1 MLDKQKLMKQ
11 LEKDCFIDTSEQL
24 SYPPVAISLG
34 EKLIKSSK
42 GDQLLPIPICTYSN
56 ISMIQAPPKSKKT
69 FFISLLASVY
79 LSGKNRF
86 GGKLKG
92 HRNGRCL
99 LHIDAE
105 QGAWHTQRVAKRIVD
120 MSNESPG
127 CYSIYAL
134 RAEFPK
140 TRLEFIEYCLKT
152 KKNIGILVVDGVAD
166 LCMDVNSLEEA
177 NYTVQKLM
185 EFSAKY
191 CCHIITVIH
200 SNYGSDKA
208 TGHLGSA
215 LMKKV
220 ECEIQLELNT
230 VNKEWVT
237 VKCKRSRNYSFET
250 FSFTINESGLP
261 YVNDLYDPLA

>member
-1 MLDKQKLMKQ
+1 MQTNQKKMQQ
-11 LEKDCFIDTSEQL
+11 LEKSCFISTSEEL
-24 SYPPVAISLG
+24 SYPPVALSLG

-56 ISMIQAPPKSKKT
+56 ITMVQAPPKSKKT

-86 GGKLKG
+86 GSKIRG

-99 LHIDAE
+99 IHFDTE

-120 MSNESPG
+120 MSDKSLG
-127 CYSIYAL
+127 CYYIYSL
-134 RAEFPK
+134 RSEFPK
-140 TRLEFIEYCLKT
+140 TRIEFIEYCLKT
-152 KKNIGILVVDGVAD
+152 KENIGLVIIDGIAD

-185 EFSAKY
+185 EWSAKY

-200 SNYGSDKA
+200 SNYGSEKA

-220 ECEIQLELNT
+220 ETEIQLEQNT
-230 VNKEWVT
+230 VNKEWIT

-250 FSFTINESGLP
+250 FSFTVNELGLP